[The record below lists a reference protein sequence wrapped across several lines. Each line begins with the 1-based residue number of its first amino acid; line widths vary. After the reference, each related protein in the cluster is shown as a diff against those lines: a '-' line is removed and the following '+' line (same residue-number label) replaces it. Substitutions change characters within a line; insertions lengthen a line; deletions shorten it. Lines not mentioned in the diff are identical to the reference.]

1 MGSPRRRPLLNLHP
15 AEKTPT
21 ARNRISQFM
30 DHLWSPWRYQY
41 VQKEK
46 TGGGCVFCKAA
57 AAERDEDNLVVYRAR
72 KNYIILNLYP
82 YSTGHLMVVPYEHV
96 DMLQYASEETLQE
109 MILLTQRAQI
119 RLQEIYRP
127 PGFNLG
133 MNLGESAG
141 AGIAE
146 HIHMH
151 VLPRWTGDS
160 NFMTTIG
167 ETRILPEELSVT
179 WQRLNGAFR
188 TVRE

>member
-1 MGSPRRRPLLNLHP
+1 
-15 AEKTPT
+15 
-21 ARNRISQFM
+21 M

-46 TGGGCVFCKAA
+46 TGSGCVFCKAA
-57 AAERDEDNLVVYRAR
+57 ASGRDEENLVVYRAR
-72 KNYIILNLYP
+72 KNFLILNLYP

-96 DMLQYASEETLQE
+96 DSLEEASQETLQE
-109 MILLTQRAQI
+109 MMLLVQRSEWHL
-119 RLQEIYRP
+119 REIYKP

-151 VLPRWTGDS
+151 VLPRWPGDT
-160 NFMTTIG
+160 NFMTTIA
-167 ETRILPEELSVT
+167 ETRVLPEDLAVT
-179 WQRLNGAFR
+179 WRKLSAAFAKSNS
-188 TVRE
+188 TL

>member
-1 MGSPRRRPLLNLHP
+1 
-15 AEKTPT
+15 
-21 ARNRISQFM
+21 M

-46 TGGGCVFCKAA
+46 TGGGCVFCRAA
-57 AAERDEDNLVVYRAR
+57 ISEPNTKNDEENLVVHRAH

-96 DMLQYASEETLQE
+96 DMLQFASQETLEE
-109 MILLTQRAQI
+109 MMLLTQRSQI
-119 RLQEIYRP
+119 HLQEIYRP

-151 VLPRWTGDS
+151 VLPRWPGDT
-160 NFMTTIG
+160 NFMTTVA
-167 ETRILPEELSVT
+167 ETRVLPEDLSST
-179 WQRLNGAFR
+179 WRKLRDAF
-188 TVRE
+188 EKHD

>member
-1 MGSPRRRPLLNLHP
+1 
-15 AEKTPT
+15 
-21 ARNRISQFM
+21 M

-46 TGGGCVFCKAA
+46 TSAGCVFCQAA
-57 AAERDEDNLVVYRAR
+57 TAERDEENLVVHRAR

-96 DMLQYASEETLQE
+96 DLLQYASQETLEE

-119 RLQEIYRP
+119 HLGEIYRP

-151 VLPRWTGDS
+151 VLPRWPGDT
-160 NFMTTIG
+160 NFMTTVA
-167 ETRILPEELSVT
+167 ETRVLPEDLLST
-179 WQRLNGAFR
+179 WRKLRDAFAKR
-188 TVRE
+188 D

>member
-1 MGSPRRRPLLNLHP
+1 
-15 AEKTPT
+15 
-21 ARNRISQFM
+21 M

-46 TGGGCVFCKAA
+46 ASAGCVFCHAA
-57 AAERDEDNLVVYRAR
+57 ADGRDEENLVVHRAR
-72 KNYIILNLYP
+72 KNYVILNRYP
-82 YSTGHLMVVPYEHV
+82 YSTGHLMVIPYEHV

-109 MILLTQRAQI
+109 MIVLTQRAQI
-119 RLQEIYRP
+119 HLREVYRP

-151 VLPRWTGDS
+151 VLPRWIGDA
-160 NFMTTIG
+160 NFMTVIG
-167 ETRILPEELSVT
+167 ETRILPEELAET
-179 WQRLNGAFR
+179 YRRLKAAF
-188 TVRE
+188 